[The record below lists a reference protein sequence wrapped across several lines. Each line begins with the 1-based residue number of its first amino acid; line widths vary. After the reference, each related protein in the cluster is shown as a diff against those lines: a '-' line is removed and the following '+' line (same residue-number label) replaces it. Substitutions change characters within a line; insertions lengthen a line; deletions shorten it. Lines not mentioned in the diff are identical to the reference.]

1 MPEPIP
7 ILATSVSRR
16 KLSDE
21 SLEEYVN
28 AAKELGKELNIPVL
42 DVYKRTNDW
51 INEVGLEEAKSLY
64 KIIKPHDERF
74 MYNPEFLNSQFYEN
88 GDDDDTH
95 LNIFGAGQNS
105 LLGY

>member
-1 MPEPIP
+1 MPEQFR

-64 KIIKPHDERF
+64 KNYK
-74 MYNPEFLNSQFYEN
+74 
-88 GDDDDTH
+88 
-95 LNIFGAGQNS
+95 S
-105 LLGY
+105 LMMRGLCITLSS